1 MLSLIVYTHRFCYI
15 VFDSVYSKVSL
26 KGFAMLSLIVYT
38 QRFRY
43 VVFESVY
50 SKVSLCCL

>member
-1 MLSLIVYTHRFCYI
+1 MLSLIVYTHRFRYV
-15 VFDSVYSKVSL
+15 VFECIL

-43 VVFESVY
+43 VVFDSVY
-50 SKVSLCCL
+50 SQVSLCCL